1 MGAKVWCIQID
12 AGRHAHRLEHVHR
25 ILAADVATGA
35 WGERAAAQPAQG
47 SIELFDPRMPGDQ
60 HVGQPHAAGIVHV
73 QRQRK
78 PREAFALGDAT
89 AKMARAPDAPAA
101 VMESAMKRLDFVTLR
116 LFVAIADERSLTRAA
131 HREHLA
137 LAAVSKRISD
147 LEAQLGLLLLY
158 RRPRGIELTAAGDAF
173 LHHARQMLESLARL
187 DADMSEYSIGI
198 RGHVRLH
205 ANTSSVIEFLPD
217 DLGEFM
223 DRFPR
228 VRIDIRERVSHE
240 IVEAVRD
247 GLADIG
253 LYAGHAAAAGLDVRP
268 WRRDRLVLVVPGG
281 HPLADRCEVALW
293 ETLDNDF
300 IGLEQDTSLQAL
312 LQQGSQGLARPLRMR
327 IQVRS
332 FEGICRMIDRGMG
345 VGILPARAVS
355 VVRQGLSLATVALS
369 DDWAVR
375 ELHLAMRDMATLP
388 AIARQLVAHLM
399 RCARR
404 DEQRP

>member
-1 MGAKVWCIQID
+1 
-12 AGRHAHRLEHVHR
+12 
-25 ILAADVATGA
+25 
-35 WGERAAAQPAQG
+35 
-47 SIELFDPRMPGDQ
+47 
-60 HVGQPHAAGIVHV
+60 
-73 QRQRK
+73 
-78 PREAFALGDAT
+78 
-89 AKMARAPDAPAA
+89 
-101 VMESAMKRLDFVTLR
+101 MKRLDFVTLR
-116 LFVAIADERSLTRAA
+116 LFVAIADEQSLTRAA
-131 HREHLA
+131 EREHLA

-147 LEAQLGLLLLY
+147 LEGQLGLSLLY

-173 LHHARQMLESLARL
+173 LHHARQMLKNLSRL

-198 RGHVRLH
+198 KGHVRLH

-217 DLGEFM
+217 DLCEFM
-223 DRFPR
+223 DRFPQVR
-228 VRIDIRERVSHE
+228 VDIRERVSHE

-253 LYAGHAAAAGLDVRP
+253 LYAGHVAADGLDTRA
-268 WRRDRLVLVVPGG
+268 WRRDRLVLVVPGT
-281 HPLADRCEVALW
+281 HPLAGRREVALSQ
-293 ETLDNDF
+293 TLENDF

-312 LQQGSQGLARPLRMR
+312 LEQGSRGLDRPLRMR

-355 VVRQGLSLATVALS
+355 AVRQGLSLSTVALS

-375 ELHLAMRDMATLP
+375 ELHLAVRDMTALP
-388 AIARQLVAHLM
+388 VIARQLVEHLL

-404 DEQRP
+404 DE